1 MESVWSRAHVCVYM
15 EPLSHAHCTVVVV
28 FVRLCAFVSVVLLV
42 LHLTLAFAAS
52 GNNYRF
58 L

>member
-15 EPLSHAHCTVVVV
+15 EPLSHAHCTVVV

>member
-15 EPLSHAHCTVVVV
+15 EPLSHAHCTVV

>member
-15 EPLSHAHCTVVVV
+15 EPLSHAHCTVF

-52 GNNYRF
+52 GNNLTF